1 MQNFRVLV
9 VDDEFDFLEAFVD
22 RLKMRGL
29 DTTGV
34 ESGEEALKLLE
45 RQEFDVVVLDVK
57 MPGLDGVET
66 LREMKKNWPLMEVI
80 MLTGH
85 ASVESGIEGMKLGA
99 YDYIMKPADIDELM
113 EKMKQAH
120 EKKSVHEEK
129 IQQAKIRELTAH
141 PRRVLDLVKDEE

>member
-113 EKMKQAH
+113 EKMQQAH